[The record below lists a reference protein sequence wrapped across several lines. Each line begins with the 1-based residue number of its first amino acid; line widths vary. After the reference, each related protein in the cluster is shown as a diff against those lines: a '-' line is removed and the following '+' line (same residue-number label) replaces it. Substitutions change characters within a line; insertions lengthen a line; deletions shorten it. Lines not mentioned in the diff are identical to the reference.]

1 MKRDFLLITFV
12 IALVVGLLINTV
24 NAASIIAT
32 MTTSKTTVA
41 ESSEFL
47 VTIKVSNIDAGTNGI
62 NSISGIFSYDTKVF
76 ESITGSSLAG
86 SNNWTPNY
94 FPDTGKIILMKPSF
108 TKSDED
114 VLQITLKTKANTA
127 GKSGVISFKN
137 IEASNSETDIQ
148 AADISTTI
156 TVGNAGTSQN
166 EGNSSTPQVITPNI
180 GNSANTNTNTN
191 TNSSVV
197 IGTNTNTNS
206 NTNTNTNTSSN
217 IVTSSTVNKVQNVS
231 NNTVTQTE
239 SDIPYTG
246 VSNNIMKAIF
256 VVLVI
261 AGVFYFKYESIKEN

>member
-180 GNSANTNTNTN
+180 GNSTNKNTNTN
-191 TNSSVV
+191 
-197 IGTNTNTNS
+197 TNTNTNS
-206 NTNTNTNTSSN
+206 NTNTNTNTNTSNN

-246 VSNNIMKAIF
+246 VSDNIMKAIF